1 MGHPK
6 GNRFLRSFEEYGQI
20 ERSLTSLKD
29 FLEFDGLGQSAR
41 KTVKQECLAVL
52 IEPLSDQ
59 RENKIIRCQRTL
71 ADDATCFSTHQSI
84 QLGFS
89 SQDRTGRRNR
99 NLELSLN

>member
-6 GNRFLRSFEEYGQI
+6 CNRFLRSFEEYGQI

-29 FLEFDGLGQSAR
+29 FLEFDGLGQSAW

-59 RENKIIRCQRTL
+59 RENEIIRCQRTL
-71 ADDATCFSTHQSI
+71 ADDATRFSTHQSI
-84 QLGFS
+84 QLSFP
-89 SQDRTGRRNR
+89 SQDRTGRGNR